1 MGKNELKTIKSTN
14 RFNEYFSE
22 KNISNQTKEKLKT
35 TDILAVPIRYND
47 GEYYFAQET
56 INFLKFCK
64 QKSPGYTAD
73 ILSDGDIKIRSLHSF
88 DIWMPIIW
96 VGSSLALPVIV
107 NLVSNYIWEKLR
119 GREQED
125 AKVNVT
131 IMVQRG
137 RNTTELHYDGDAK
150 TFKET
155 FEKIDITKV

>member
-1 MGKNELKTIKSTN
+1 MMG
-14 RFNEYFSE
+14 
-22 KNISNQTKEKLKT
+22 SN
-35 TDILAVPIRYND
+35 
-47 GEYYFAQET
+47 
-56 INFLKFCK
+56 
-64 QKSPGYTAD
+64 
-73 ILSDGDIKIRSLHSF
+73 IKIRSLHSF

-137 RNTTELHYDGDAK
+137 QNTTELHYDGDAK